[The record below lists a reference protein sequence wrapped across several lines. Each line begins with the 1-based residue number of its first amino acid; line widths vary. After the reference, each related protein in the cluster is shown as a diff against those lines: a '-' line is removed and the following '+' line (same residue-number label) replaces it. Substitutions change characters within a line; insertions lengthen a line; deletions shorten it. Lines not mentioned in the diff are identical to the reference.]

1 MSEPQQE
8 RLEKLRSWRDRGVQ
22 AYPYAFARTHTAT
35 EVQARESELG
45 EQHVALAGRI
55 MTMRGHGKTS
65 FAHLLDATG
74 QLQVYARRDDLG
86 EERYADW
93 KLLEVGDWLGVR
105 GEVFRTRTGEL
116 TIHVRE
122 FELLAKS
129 LQPLPDKWHGLADKE
144 VRFRQRYVDLIVN
157 PEVRDVFIKRSRI
170 VSEMRTQLTQ
180 RGFLEVETPVLQPL
194 YGGASARPFT
204 THHNALDIDF
214 FLRIAPELYLK
225 RLIVGGFDGVFEVAR
240 NFRNEGMD
248 RTHNPE
254 FTMLELYVALWDYE
268 DMMRL
273 TEELIGSIAEQ
284 VCGSNTAPYG
294 EHQLDFSRPF
304 RRLSYL
310 DALEDACGR
319 NLREADAR
327 ALRDE
332 ARGRRIEVRDG
343 AGRGEILE
351 ALFGALVEPELVQPT
366 FVVDHPKETSP
377 LAKDHRSQPGVVERF
392 ELFAAHM
399 ELANAFSELNDPLE
413 QRRRFEAQV
422 ALRDGGDL
430 EAQPLDEDYLRALE
444 FGMPPA
450 GGLGIGVDRVVMLL
464 TDSHS
469 IRDVLLFP
477 ALRPAAGPASTD
489 GDETRRAGASPLEP
503 GAEG

>member
-1 MSEPQQE
+1 MAEPHAE
-8 RLEKLRSWRDRGVQ
+8 RLEKLQSWKNRGVLP
-22 AYPYAFARTHTAT
+22 YPYAFRRTHNTA
-35 EVQARESELG
+35 EVRAQEEALG
-45 EQHVALAGRI
+45 ETQIAVAGRI

-65 FAHLLDATG
+65 FAHILDASG
-74 QLQVYARRDDLG
+74 RLQIYARRDDLG
-86 EERYADW
+86 EEPYADW
-93 KLLEVGDWLGVR
+93 KLLEVGDWIGVR
-105 GEVFRTRTGEL
+105 GETFRTRTGEL
-116 TIHVRE
+116 TVHVRA
-122 FELLAKS
+122 FELLSKS

-157 PEVRDVFIKRSRI
+157 PDVREVFVKRSHI
-170 VSEMRTQLTQ
+170 LSSMRTQLTA

-204 THHNALDIDF
+204 THHNALDFDF

-225 RLIVGGFDGVFEVAR
+225 RLLVGGFEGVFEMAR

-268 DMMRL
+268 DMLQL
-273 TEELIGSIAEQ
+273 TEELVATLAEQ
-284 VCGSNTAPYG
+284 VGGAARLPYG
-294 EHQLDFSRPF
+294 EHEIDFSRPF

-310 DALEDACGR
+310 DALEEAAGCS
-319 NLREADAR
+319 LRERDAA
-327 ALRDE
+327 ALRAE
-332 ARGRRIEVRDG
+332 ARRLHVEVRRD
-343 AGRGEILE
+343 AERGEVFE
-351 ALFGALVEPELVQPT
+351 ALFGALVEPDLVQPT
-366 FVVDHPKETSP
+366 FVLDHPKEISP

-392 ELFAAHM
+392 ELFAANM
-399 ELANAFSELNDPLE
+399 ELANAFSELNDPVE
-413 QRRRFEAQV
+413 QRQRFEAQV
-422 ALRDGGDL
+422 ALREAGDL

-464 TDSHS
+464 TNSHS

-477 ALRPAAGPASTD
+477 ALRPTSGSVAPADGEPDAAAQLG
-489 GDETRRAGASPLEP
+489 EAG
-503 GAEG
+503 GEG